1 MMMYFY
7 KRHLRFAEV
16 YAAEIV
22 CKTEG
27 EESVYGTEKL
37 MCVRLREELHT
48 VNKAF
53 KFKDL
58 LYPFF
63 YKCFQIHIYKN
74 ALFQRL
80 FVFKYA
86 ISSYFIRYTCLK
98 AS

>member
-27 EESVYGTEKL
+27 EKSVYGTEKL

-58 LYPFF
+58 LYLFF
-63 YKCFQIHIYKN
+63 INVLKFIYTKMLYFRDY
-74 ALFQRL
+74 LFLNMQSAATL
-80 FVFKYA
+80 LGIPA
-86 ISSYFIRYTCLK
+86 
-98 AS
+98 